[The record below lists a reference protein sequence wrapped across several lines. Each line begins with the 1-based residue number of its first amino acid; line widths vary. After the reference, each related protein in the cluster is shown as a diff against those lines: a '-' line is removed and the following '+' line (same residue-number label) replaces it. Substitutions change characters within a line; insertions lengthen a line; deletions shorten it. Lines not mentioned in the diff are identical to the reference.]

1 MLYLGILHKLV
12 QRCPV
17 HTVKGAYFFLY
28 LVMLHYIGHGRRNTG
43 DWCFQDGYITFTDLT
58 QLYLQLL
65 RGRVLTIVTDCSHSG
80 SWVKQ
85 CMDFLDQ
92 QGVGPCGHSARDKGI
107 LIKVFASCLS
117 HQVPRQLAHS
127 VYGSKNDKNTGDM
140 TFIRC
145 YYSIDLR
152 AKVAEDQHARGI
164 DSTGVRCGQ
173 KSIDDEC
180 ECLPGATW
188 QRWSARNRIYKA
200 GGENGG
206 RKAWHM
212 TLLVDD
218 DATIVQFAEKT
229 QGENKGKFDI
239 NLTDYGVILKSGW
252 GEDPSEEEYQS
263 AMQEYQVYQNQ

>member
-1 MLYLGILHKLV
+1 MSILSELWYIHNCKTQPSSV
-12 QRCPV
+12 R
-17 HTVKGAYFFLY
+17 GAYFTLNSFFPLVVLY
-28 LVMLHYIGHGRRNTG
+28 YIGHGRRNTG

-85 CMDFLDQ
+85 CMAFLDQ

-117 HQVPRQLAHS
+117 HQVPRQLVYS

-140 TFIRC
+140 CFHKC
-145 YYSIDLR
+145 MASIMN
-152 AKVAEDQHARGI
+152 AKVAEDQHVRGI
-164 DSTGVRCGQ
+164 DSTWVMCGQ

-188 QRWSARNRIYKA
+188 QRWSARNRIKTVR
-200 GGENGG
+200 GKDRG
-206 RKAWHM
+206 RKAWYM

-218 DATIVQFAEKT
+218 DATIIQYLEKVESGNVDVQ
-229 QGENKGKFDI
+229 N
-239 NLTDYGVILKSGW
+239 YGLKMKSGW
-252 GEDPSEEEYQS
+252 GEGPSEEEKQS
-263 AMQEYQVYQNQ
+263 AMQEYRVYQNQF